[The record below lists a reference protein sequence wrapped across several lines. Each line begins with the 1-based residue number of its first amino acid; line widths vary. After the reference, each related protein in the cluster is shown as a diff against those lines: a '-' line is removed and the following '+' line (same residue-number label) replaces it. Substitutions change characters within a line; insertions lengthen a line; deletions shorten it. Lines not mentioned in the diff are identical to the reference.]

1 MHDLVIKGG
10 SIVDGS
16 GSEPA
21 TGDVAVNDGVITE
34 VGSDVGSGSREIDAD
49 GRLVMPGWVDIHTHY
64 DGQATWD
71 PELTPSS
78 WHGVTTTVFG
88 NCGVGFAPLRPGS
101 QDYLINLMEGV
112 EDIPGTVLAE
122 GIDFTWSTFE
132 EYLDELARTPRI
144 MDIGAQIPHGALRF
158 YVMGDRGA
166 DHTEVPTETEV
177 AEMAR
182 AVESALGAGAL
193 GFSTSRTTK
202 HKAADGRL
210 TPSLS
215 ASEPELAGIAE
226 AMRRAGTGMIQCNSD
241 FGDGEVEVLVEMAR
255 ISGRPVSVLLL
266 QVDHDPDRW
275 RRTLDG
281 IHRANAEGLTMTGQ
295 VGCRPIG
302 IMMGLETSV
311 HPFANNP
318 AYKAISDLPL
328 AERAAK
334 LRTDGDLR
342 RAILEG
348 RPDDGFTR
356 WIEYALT
363 RTFELG
369 TPPNYEPDPANS
381 LAAKADRLDG
391 SPWELALD
399 LLAAGDGDSLLLYP
413 FENYTGG
420 NLDVIREMLVD
431 DHTICGLGDGGAHVA
446 TICDASYPTYL
457 LTHWA
462 RDRQRGERIPLE
474 RLVRKQTRDT
484 ALAYGLADRGLLAP
498 GYRADINIVDFE
510 SLGVTE
516 PSVAY
521 DLPAGG
527 RRLVQRSFGY
537 DHTFVAGVEVSAAG
551 EATGQRPGL
560 LIRGAQA
567 GPQLGN

>member
-1 MHDLVIKGG
+1 MHELVIRGG
-10 SIVDGS
+10 SIIDGS
-16 GSEPA
+16 GVEA
-21 TGDVAVNDGVITE
+21 TTGDVAVNGGVITE
-34 VGSDVGSGSREIDAD
+34 IGSDVGKGSREIDAD
-49 GRLVMPGWVDIHTHY
+49 GRLVLPGWVDIHTHY

-132 EYLDELARTPRI
+132 EYLDELERTPRI

-158 YVMGDRGA
+158 YVMGERGA
-166 DHTEVPTETEV
+166 DHTEVPTEAEV
-177 AEMAR
+177 NEMAI
-182 AVESALGAGAL
+182 AVRSALDAGAL
-193 GFSTSRTTK
+193 GFSTSRTPK
-202 HKAADGRL
+202 HKAADGTL
-210 TPSLS
+210 TPSLT
-215 ASEPELAGIAE
+215 ASEPELAGIARAMGE
-226 AMRRAGTGMIQCNSD
+226 AGKGMIQCNSD
-241 FGDGEVEVLVEMAR
+241 FGDGEVEVLAEMAR

-281 IHRANAEGLTMTGQ
+281 IHRANAEGLSMTGQ

-302 IMMGLETSV
+302 IMMGLDTSV
-311 HPFANNP
+311 HPFGNNP
-318 AYKAISDLPL
+318 AYKAVSHLPL

-334 LRTDGDLR
+334 LRNDGELR
-342 RAILEG
+342 AAILNQ

-369 TPPNYEPDPANS
+369 TPPDYEPDPSRS
-381 LAAKADRLDG
+381 LAAQAERIGG

-399 LLAAGDGDSLLLYP
+399 LLAAGDGESLLLYP
-413 FENYTGG
+413 FENYTAG

-431 DHTICGLGDGGAHVA
+431 DSTICGLGDGGAHVA

-484 ALAYGLADRGLLAP
+484 AVAYGLLDRGLIAP
-498 GYRADINIVDFE
+498 GYRADLNIVDFD
-510 SLGVTE
+510 SLGVTQ

-527 RRLVQRSFGY
+527 RRLVQRSNGY
-537 DHTFVAGVEVSAAG
+537 DHTFVAGVEVSVGG
-551 EATGQRPGL
+551 EPTGQRPGG
-560 LIRGAQA
+560 LIRGARIQ
-567 GPQLGN
+567 PKMS

>member
-1 MHDLVIKGG
+1 MHELVIRGG

-16 GSEPA
+16 GAEK
-21 TGDVAVNDGVITE
+21 TIGDIAVDQGVISE
-34 VGSDVGSGSREIDAD
+34 VGPDVGKGEREIDAD
-49 GRLVMPGWVDIHTHY
+49 GRLVLPGWVDIHTHY

-132 EYLDELARTPRI
+132 EYLDELERTPRI

-158 YVMGDRGA
+158 FVMGERGA
-166 DHTEVPTETEV
+166 DHTEVPTDAEV

-182 AVESALGAGAL
+182 SVGSALEAGAL

-202 HKAADGRL
+202 HKAADGTL

-215 ASEPELAGIAE
+215 ATEPELAGIAE
-226 AMRRAGTGMIQCNSD
+226 AMGKAGTGMIQCNSD
-241 FGDGEVEVLVEMAR
+241 FGDGEVEVLAEMAR

-275 RRTLDG
+275 RRTLEG
-281 IHRANAEGLTMTGQ
+281 IHRANAEGLSMTGQ

-302 IMMGLETSV
+302 IMMGLDTSV
-311 HPFANNP
+311 HPFGNSP
-318 AYKAISDLPL
+318 AYKAVEHLPL

-334 LRTDGDLR
+334 LRTDGELR
-342 RAILEG
+342 NAILNQ

-356 WIEYALT
+356 WIDYALT

-369 TPPNYEPDPANS
+369 TPPDYEPDPSRS
-381 LAAKADRLDG
+381 LAAQAERIGG

-399 LLAAGDGDSLLLYP
+399 LLSAGDGESLLLYP
-413 FENYTGG
+413 FENYTAG

-462 RDRQRGERIPLE
+462 RDRQRGDRIPLE

-484 ALAYGLADRGLLAP
+484 AVAYGLLDRGLIAP
-498 GYRADINIVDFE
+498 GYRADLNIVDFDG
-510 SLGVTE
+510 LGVTA

-527 RRLVQRSFGY
+527 RRLVQRSNGY
-537 DHTFVAGVEVSAAG
+537 NHTFVAGVEVSADG
-551 EATGQRPGL
+551 EPTGLRPGG
-560 LIRGAQA
+560 LIRGAKRQ
-567 GPQLGN
+567 P

>member
-1 MHDLVIKGG
+1 MHELVIRGG

-16 GSEPA
+16 GA
-21 TGDVAVNDGVITE
+21 DAVGGDIAVDDGVITE
-34 VGSDVGSGSREIDAD
+34 MGPDVGPGSREINAD
-49 GRLVMPGWVDIHTHY
+49 GRLVLPGWVDIHTHY

-132 EYLDELARTPRI
+132 EYLDELERTPRI
-144 MDIGAQIPHGALRF
+144 MDIDAQIPHGALRF
-158 YVMGDRGA
+158 YVMGERGA
-166 DHTEVPTETEV
+166 DHTEVPTEGEV

-182 AVESALGAGAL
+182 SVSAALEAGAL

-202 HKAADGRL
+202 HKAADGSL
-210 TPSLS
+210 TPSLT
-215 ASEPELAGIAE
+215 ATEPELAGIAE
-226 AMRRAGTGMIQCNSD
+226 AMGKVGKGMIQCNSD
-241 FGDGEVEVLVEMAR
+241 FDDGEVEVLAEMAR

-281 IHRANAEGLTMTGQ
+281 IHRANAEGLSMTGQ

-302 IMMGLETSV
+302 IMMGLDTSV
-311 HPFANNP
+311 HPFGNHP
-318 AYKAISDLPL
+318 AYKSISHLPL

-334 LRTDGDLR
+334 LRNDGELR
-342 RAILEG
+342 NALLRQ

-369 TPPNYEPDPANS
+369 TPPDYEPDPARS
-381 LAAKADRLDG
+381 LAAQAERMGG

-399 LLAAGDGDSLLLYP
+399 LLAAGDGESLLLYP
-413 FENYTGG
+413 FENYTSG

-431 DHTICGLGDGGAHVA
+431 EHTICGLGDGGAHVA

-462 RDRQRGERIPLE
+462 RDRDRGERIPLE

-484 ALAYGLADRGLLAP
+484 AVAYGLMDRGLLAP
-498 GYRADINIVDFE
+498 GYRADLNIVDFDG
-510 SLGVTE
+510 LGVAM

-527 RRLVQRSFGY
+527 RRLVQRSHGY
-537 DHTFVAGVEVSAAG
+537 DHTFVAGVEVSVGG
-551 EATGQRPGL
+551 EPTGQRPGG
-560 LIRGAQA
+560 LIRGAR
-567 GPQLGN
+567 PLP